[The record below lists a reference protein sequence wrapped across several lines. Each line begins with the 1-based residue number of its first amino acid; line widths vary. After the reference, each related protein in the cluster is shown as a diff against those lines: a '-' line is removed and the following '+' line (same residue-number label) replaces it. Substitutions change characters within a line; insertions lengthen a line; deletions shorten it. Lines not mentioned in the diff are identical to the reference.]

1 MDIAGTSNSLLQ
13 KSSKIEE
20 VDRPW
25 LDDDWGKTVL
35 QQKIMEEYIENEN
48 DALLRYPPN
57 FSGVYSFVNRDVTNA
72 WGYPRGYAI
81 HPGSSPIFN
90 VRIFLI

>member
-1 MDIAGTSNSLLQ
+1 MDIAGTSNSLLR
-13 KSSKIEE
+13 KRSKMEE

-48 DALLRYPPN
+48 DVLL
-57 FSGVYSFVNRDVTNA
+57 
-72 WGYPRGYAI
+72 
-81 HPGSSPIFN
+81 
-90 VRIFLI
+90 